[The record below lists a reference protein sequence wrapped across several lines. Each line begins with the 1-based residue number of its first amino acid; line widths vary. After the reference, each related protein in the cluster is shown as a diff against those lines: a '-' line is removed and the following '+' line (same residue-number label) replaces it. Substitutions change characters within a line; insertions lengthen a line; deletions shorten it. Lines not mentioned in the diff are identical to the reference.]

1 MIERTAGDDNVDVA
15 SPWQL
20 RAAALLTIGSLA
32 LFVPLQLY
40 YDLGDI
46 VRGLWPAYL
55 LQAMLGVLLLVGSY
69 TAIGRRHGD
78 QLSILFVVSLT
89 LQVLWGYSITAA
101 YPTLVAFSLTLV
113 LLGAVVFFGWGV
125 GRVLALSVLALGG
138 FLLDGAMVVGVSHH
152 ADAPFGL
159 AFVTLL
165 VGAVAAVVAAR
176 VLSRSRA
183 ALARREEELA
193 ALSARLMSVQEE
205 ERRRISRELHDE
217 LGQSLTA
224 VSAFL
229 WLLEQKLPPDL
240 GELRSQVVDARRL
253 ASQTLAQ
260 MRELSQLLRPS
271 VLDSLG
277 LVPSLD
283 SQLQAFSK
291 RHHITTSFH
300 ADEMPDRLPAEIETA
315 VFRIAQEALTN
326 VARHART
333 SHVDVSLTRD
343 GESLCLEVH
352 DRGVGLRHGDGVRT
366 QGTGLVGVR
375 ERVRA
380 LGGTLSIT
388 SGSGTRL
395 EVRLPLR
402 NPAPGRPAD

>member
-1 MIERTAGDDNVDVA
+1 MLERKAGDDDGDVA

-20 RAAALLTIGSLA
+20 RAAAVLTVGSLV

-40 YDLGDI
+40 YGLGQI
-46 VRGLWPAYL
+46 VRALWLAYL
-55 LQAMLGVLLLVGSY
+55 IQAVLGTMLLVGSY
-69 TAIGRRHGD
+69 TAIGRRHVD
-78 QLSILFVVSLT
+78 ELSIVFIVALT
-89 LQVLWGYSITAA
+89 LQVLWGYSVTGA
-101 YPTLVAFSLTLV
+101 YPTLVAFSITCI
-113 LLGAVVFFGWGV
+113 LLGAVIFFGWGV
-125 GRVLALSVLALGG
+125 RRVVALAVLALGG
-138 FLLDGAMVVGVSHH
+138 FLVDGAVVGV
-152 ADAPFGL
+152 AQDGDAPFML

-165 VGAVAAVVAAR
+165 VAAVVSVVAAR
-176 VLSRSRA
+176 VIARSRA
-183 ALARREEELA
+183 ALALREEELA

-229 WLLEQKLPPDL
+229 WLLEQKLPAGL
-240 GELRSQVVDARRL
+240 AELRAQAVDARRL

-291 RHHITTSFH
+291 RHHITASFH
-300 ADEMPDRLPAEIETA
+300 ADEMPDRLPVEIETA
-315 VFRIAQEALTN
+315 LFRIAQEALTN
-326 VARHART
+326 VARHSRA
-333 SHVDVSLTRD
+333 SHVDVSLTHDD
-343 GESLCLEVH
+343 GSLCLEVH
-352 DRGVGLRHGDGVRT
+352 DHGIGLPMGDGVRT
-366 QGTGLVGVR
+366 RGTGLVGVR

-380 LGGTLSIT
+380 LGGTLAIT

-395 EVRLPLR
+395 EVRLPLPHR
-402 NPAPGRPAD
+402 D